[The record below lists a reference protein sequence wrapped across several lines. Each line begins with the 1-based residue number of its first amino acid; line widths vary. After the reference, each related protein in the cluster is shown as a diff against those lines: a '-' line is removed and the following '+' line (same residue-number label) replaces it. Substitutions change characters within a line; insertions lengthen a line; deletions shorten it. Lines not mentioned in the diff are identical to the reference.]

1 MTRSC
6 LAGNSLFLG
15 GDLMNKV
22 ALVTGGSRGI
32 GRQVAIQLA
41 REGYRV
47 LINYNKSKS
56 EAQDTCQLLRSE
68 GCQVEIFKA
77 DVSKQDQVK
86 AMFEFCI
93 DRFGHIDVLVNNSG
107 ISYEGLLTDMEEED
121 WDRIMDIN
129 LKSVFLCSKE
139 VLAYMVSNHHG
150 NIINISSMWGQVGA
164 SCEVAYSASK
174 AGMIGFTRALAKEVG
189 PSGIRVNAIAPGVI
203 MTDMMKDF
211 CQADIDYLR
220 DETPLMRLGQPEDIA
235 NLVSFLASDRADF
248 ITGQVLASNGGF
260 VI

>member
-1 MTRSC
+1 MS
-6 LAGNSLFLG
+6 
-15 GDLMNKV
+15 KV
-22 ALVTGGSRGI
+22 VLVTGGSRGI

-41 REGYRV
+41 KEGYRL
-47 LINYNKSKS
+47 LINYNKSQK
-56 EAQDTCQLLRSE
+56 EAQETCRFLREE
-68 GCQVEIFKA
+68 GYQVEIFKA

-86 AMFEFCI
+86 AMFDFCM
-93 DRFGHIDVLVNNSG
+93 DRFGSIDVLVNNSG
-107 ISYEGLLTDMEEED
+107 ISYEGLITDMDEED
-121 WDRIMDIN
+121 WDRIIDTN

-139 VLAYMVSNHHG
+139 ALKHMISNHSG
-150 NIINISSMWGQVGA
+150 KIINISSMWGQVGA

-174 AGMIGFTRALAKEVG
+174 AGMIGFTKALAKEVG
-189 PSGIRVNAIAPGVI
+189 PSGINVNALAPGVI

-211 CQADIDYLR
+211 DQSDIDYLK

-235 NLVSFLASDRADF
+235 NLVSFLVSDKADF